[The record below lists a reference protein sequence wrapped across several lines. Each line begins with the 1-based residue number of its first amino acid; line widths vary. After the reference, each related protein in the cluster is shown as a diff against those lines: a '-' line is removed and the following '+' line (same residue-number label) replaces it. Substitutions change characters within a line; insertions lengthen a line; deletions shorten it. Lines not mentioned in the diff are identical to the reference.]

1 MIRLKELRHKS
12 NLSQTALSNI
22 LGIPKGSISQWENG
36 AREMSYDTLIK
47 FADFYGCSIDYILG
61 RDASF
66 GGEMSLKRDEVV
78 ILSKYRMLS
87 TGAKL
92 KLQGYLDGLGE

>member
-1 MIRLKELRHKS
+1 
-12 NLSQTALSNI
+12 
-22 LGIPKGSISQWENG
+22 
-36 AREMSYDTLIK
+36 
-47 FADFYGCSIDYILG
+47 
-61 RDASF
+61 
-66 GGEMSLKRDEVV
+66 MSLKRDEVV